1 MNGTDINVGTKGV
14 KLTGTIFINIKDNN
28 IGNNIIFYE
37 STINDTIEILESEA
51 YIIIFWIVWILLIV
65 VSTYGFYY
73 LDNNWLNR

>member
-1 MNGTDINVGTKGV
+1 MRGQGKQ
-14 KLTGTIFINIKDNN
+14 LTGTIFINIKDNN

>member
-1 MNGTDINVGTKGV
+1 MEIWSVELV
-14 KLTGTIFINIKDNN
+14 KARSLTNN
-28 IGNNIIFYE
+28 SLIFYE

-51 YIIIFWIVWILLIV
+51 HIIIFWIVWILLIV